1 MRAKTSS
8 FIAELPLVVK
18 PGDEKVMLSR
28 LEACRRLYNATLG
41 ECLKRMDAMLESD
54 QYKTAK
60 AMPFK
65 KGEKNK
71 DRNDAL
77 RKCYEVFGFTEY
89 DMHSVVIGHKNNG
102 NFSNRVGSHEAQK
115 IATRAFK
122 ACKRKQTGLG
132 GRPRFKGKNQP
143 LKSSEGK
150 NNQTGLIWNQG
161 TSSLNWRGIYLPAMV
176 DIDDY
181 TTESLNVKTKYCR
194 IVWRIVNGKRRWYAQ
209 LVQEG
214 NEPKRYEFNST
225 GAEVGLDIGPSSIA
239 IVGENLVGLET
250 LAESIT
256 QPWKQIKR
264 LQRAQDRSRRATN
277 VQNYN
282 ANGTVKKGSKKWH
295 KSSKYKARQLR
306 LAEIERRLSSAR
318 KRDHGHLSN
327 KILSIGN
334 VVKTEKISYVAF
346 QKMFGKSTKVRAP
359 GMLISELKRK
369 AESADGRLIELDT
382 WKLKMSQYDHV
393 TDSFSKKPLSQRW
406 HCLGSSEKLV
416 QRDVY
421 SAFLAKH
428 ASDRHNP
435 SMLNEAW
442 TSAEQLLVQAGLCVN
457 KPTSGVRLRVPTVM
471 LSPSEL
477 VVCKRKQVAGHVR

>member
-1 MRAKTSS
+1 MTDLEKCDLQYTLNKSEIFQR
-8 FIAELPLVVK
+8 ELT
-18 PGDEKVMLSR
+18 DIIR
-28 LEACRRLYNATLG
+28 LR
-41 ECLKRMDAMLESD
+41 
-54 QYKTAK
+54 
-60 AMPFK
+60 
-65 KGEKNK
+65 
-71 DRNDAL
+71 
-77 RKCYEVFGFTEY
+77 
-89 DMHSVVIGHKNNG
+89 VI
-102 NFSNRVGSHEAQK
+102 
-115 IATRAFK
+115 
-122 ACKRKQTGLG
+122 
-132 GRPRFKGKNQP
+132 
-143 LKSSEGK
+143 
-150 NNQTGLIWNQG
+150 
-161 TSSLNWRGIYLPAMV
+161 
-176 DIDDY
+176 
-181 TTESLNVKTKYCR
+181 
-194 IVWRIVNGKRRWYAQ
+194 
-209 LVQEG
+209 
-214 NEPKRYEFNST
+214 
-225 GAEVGLDIGPSSIA
+225 
-239 IVGENLVGLET
+239 
-250 LAESIT
+250 
-256 QPWKQIKR
+256 
-264 LQRAQDRSRRATN
+264 
-277 VQNYN
+277 
-282 ANGTVKKGSKKWH
+282 
-295 KSSKYKARQLR
+295 
-306 LAEIERRLSSAR
+306 AEIERRLSSAR